1 MIIQEKD
8 AINSLRQDESFK
20 GVVKRYDASLK
31 QLIIKLNN
39 KYDAL
44 FDETKEK
51 ELKIKEWAISY
62 DYQVREI
69 LWSKQNKALEEL
81 KKSKI
86 EDNFTKK

>member
-1 MIIQEKD
+1 M
-8 AINSLRQDESFK
+8 
-20 GVVKRYDASLK
+20 VKRYDASLK

-81 KKSKI
+81 KKEQHANPKS
-86 EDNFTKK
+86 FTQDQ